1 MHSFGTEVRVCDAGG
16 IRVSETLMPRGL
28 VLDQHSHEA
37 GQLCFVL
44 EGAYRERLASGE
56 RMLRPGML
64 HVRAPG
70 EPHANRF
77 SRDDDALTLLISI
90 DPARWVRTAVE
101 QPVRMLDDVAS
112 EMQREMRRGDE
123 AARAAVEGLAILTLS
138 RVARLAPREPEWLAD
153 AISLVERRFAEPLSL
168 HSVARQL
175 GIGRG
180 SLAMAFRRYRGT
192 SVGEAIRAARV
203 RHAKALL
210 LTKTPLAE
218 IALAAGFH
226 DQAHFTRVF
235 RAATGQTPG
244 AWRSFW
250 SAGLSARHTTG

>member
-28 VLDQHSHEA
+28 VLEEHSHEA

-44 EGAYRERLASGE
+44 EGAYRERLPGGE
-56 RMLRPGML
+56 RVLGPGML

-77 SRDDDALTLLISI
+77 SREDDALTLLISI
-90 DPARWVRTAVE
+90 DPARWVPAAMQ
-101 QPVRMLDDVAS
+101 QPVRMLDDVAA
-112 EMQREMRRGDE
+112 EMRREMRRGDD
-123 AARAAVEGLAILTLS
+123 AARAALEGLAMLTLS
-138 RVARLAPREPEWLAD
+138 RVARLAPREPEWLGD
-153 AISLVERRFAEPLSL
+153 AISLVERRFHEPLSL
-168 HSVARQL
+168 QRVASEL
-175 GIGRG
+175 GVGRG
-180 SLAMAFRRYRGT
+180 SLALAFRRYRGT

-210 LTKTPLAE
+210 LTNAPLAE

-235 RAATGQTPG
+235 RAFTGQTPG
-244 AWRSFW
+244 AWRSLW
-250 SAGLSARHTTG
+250 SGGL